1 MFSEPTFCF
10 KYKFGV
16 TQQYSSDPLYKEQRK
31 TVKTEN
37 AVTSMKTLVG
47 SIGGTL
53 GMFVGYSLIGTI
65 EWLTSIC
72 ANFKMRW
79 TQKVVSNCKELQMI
93 IVKMILQIFTIF
105 TVRPHSGIPFGL
117 PAPYPPPGAFTR
129 PLPNS

>member
-1 MFSEPTFCF
+1 MDSILVCSLFSFFKSFVQSIFSDFFSEPTFCF

-79 TQKVVSNCKELQMI
+79 TQK
-93 IVKMILQIFTIF
+93 
-105 TVRPHSGIPFGL
+105 SGSKL
-117 PAPYPPPGAFTR
+117 
-129 PLPNS
+129 